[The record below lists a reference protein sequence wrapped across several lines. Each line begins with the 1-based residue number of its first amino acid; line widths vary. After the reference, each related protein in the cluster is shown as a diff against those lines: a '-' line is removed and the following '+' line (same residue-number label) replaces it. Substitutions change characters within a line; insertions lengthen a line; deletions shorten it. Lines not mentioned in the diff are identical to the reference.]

1 MAIAGRLTSR
11 LTATCPVHHTS
22 RTRQGGAGHDKGSG
36 ESGGRNTE
44 HSRQGAAPVHT
55 PVGEVQGRRGR
66 LLALKVGAL
75 PRW

>member
-1 MAIAGRLTSR
+1 MQRNRYTTQAGLGKE
-11 LTATCPVHHTS
+11 V
-22 RTRQGGAGHDKGSG
+22 QGTTGAR
-36 ESGGRNTE
+36 GRNAE
-44 HSRQGAAPVHT
+44 QSRQGAAPVHT